1 MFDEYRADTAVY
13 QALERHFSEFFQAEI
28 KRRHADATRMKT
40 PYYKT
45 TFANGQPFFDGNP
58 IFSAKHERTGD
69 TLRVVLDEDIQPLS
83 SYLDKEGQSERV
95 IVGHVSALADIRQ
108 QVAQW
113 IAVQLGV

>member
-28 KRRHADATRMKT
+28 KRRQADANLMKT
-40 PYYKT
+40 PYYRT

-58 IFSAKHERTGD
+58 IFSAKYERTGD